1 MNQKSNL
8 VVFLLL
14 SMGMLFLYSW
24 MTQKNAQKQVPPP
37 RSAQAGAAGTAEAP
51 PPEVLSLEA
60 AEPAAQVDAADAA
73 EKSARFVAGNELLE
87 LTWRQY
93 DGALVQAVWKQD
105 GTRFFPAREQ
115 DALGRL
121 TSAEFLGLGGGAG
134 ALFSGEP
141 QVLEE
146 DGAKVIQFNGRAGD
160 KLTYRLPDRS
170 FIVDVEW
177 SSPQGRPLWLIR
189 SLTDVPQALDPF
201 TGKTYPAN
209 PLQGMENGRVF
220 TLEEKNIDAVT
231 WGKMLSDP
239 WFMFLGRE
247 RATLPPVSARLGMD
261 AGFEASKKQMVHYFA
276 AIWDSAAVPRIVPGP
291 QPGYVAPVGADGRAS
306 ARLYL
311 GPKQAEHLAAFH
323 PEGEPDKGR
332 VFLQVMDFGFFG
344 LIAKLLFF
352 ALKFIQGF
360 IPNWGWALVTFGF
373 LLRLVLWP
381 LNTKT
386 TLNMLRQKDLE
397 PREKEIKAK
406 YAKYAGDKMKQMEMQ
421 REVMAFHKKNGHN
434 MMGGCLPMLLQMPIF
449 MALWSMLQ
457 NVFELRHAPWILWI
471 KDLSASDPYFVLPL
485 LMVGSMVAQQAMTPQ
500 MGDPAQRKM
509 MMVVMP
515 IMMGFF
521 FAYTPA
527 GLTVY
532 YLLYNVVGMGQMW
545 WQKRNYRPQPVVI

>member
-14 SMGMLFLYSW
+14 SMAMLFLYSW
-24 MTQKNAQKQVPPP
+24 MTQKNAKQPVPLP
-37 RSAQAGAAGTAEAP
+37 S
-51 PPEVLSLEA
+51 
-60 AEPAAQVDAADAA
+60 AAQTAAAAADAA
-73 EKSARFVAGNELLE
+73 EVLSVGPSLDAAAPAAPGPEEASDKSARFVAGNELLE

-93 DGALVQAVWKQD
+93 DGTLVQAVWKQD

-121 TSAEFLGLGGGAG
+121 TSAEFLGLGGGAS
-134 ALFSGEP
+134 AAFSDEP

-146 DGAKVIQFNGRAGD
+146 DGAKTIVFTGQAGD
-160 KLTYRLPDRS
+160 RLTYRLPNDG
-170 FIVDVEW
+170 FILDVEW
-177 SSPQGRPLWLIR
+177 LSPQGRPLWLIR
-189 SLTDVPQALDPF
+189 SLTDIPQALDPF
-201 TGKTYPAN
+201 TGKIYPAN
-209 PLQGMENGRVF
+209 PLQGLENGRVF
-220 TLEEKNIDAVT
+220 TLEEKNINAVA
-231 WGKMLSDP
+231 WGKMLEDP

-247 RATLPPVSARLGMD
+247 RATLPPVAARLGMD

-276 AIWDSAAVPRIVPGP
+276 AIWDSAAMPRIVQNP
-291 QPGYVAPVGADGRAS
+291 QPGYVAPVGTDGRAA

-323 PEGEPDKGR
+323 PKGEPNAGK

-344 LIAKLLFF
+344 LIAKLLFML
-352 ALKFIQGF
+352 LKLIQGF

-471 KDLSASDPYFVLPL
+471 KDLSASDPFFVLPL
-485 LMVGSMVAQQAMTPQ
+485 LMVGSMVAQQAMTPP

-545 WQKRNYRPQPVVI
+545 WQKRNYKPQPVVI